1 MTARIHIT
9 RITTHAPDAQ
19 FTKRVMMT
27 ERLRREVEID
37 RMQDKA
43 QRKRDLATE
52 R

>member
-1 MTARIHIT
+1 MTIHIT
-9 RITTHAPDAQ
+9 RITTHAPDTQ
-19 FTKRVMMT
+19 FTKRVITT

-43 QRKRDLATE
+43 ARKLELARE